1 MKRVVYRCPRF
12 SLEEERIMVR
22 GKPATVR
29 RIKNGSAVMV
39 VPILGKNSIILER
52 QRRPVVNDTIYEV
65 PSGMIEKGETP
76 PEAAERELEEEIG
89 YTAKRLTHIFDF
101 YTDASLE
108 TQTTHCFVAEG
119 LEKTKQRLDSDEVIK
134 PIKMPVSRAI
144 TLIKRNRIKEVG
156 SLGALLYC
164 LYIRR

>member
-1 MKRVVYRCPRF
+1 MFWGCSVTWQRGWLQIFIPVEP
-12 SLEEERIMVR
+12 LGAMMRIW
-22 GKPATVR
+22 KY
-29 RIKNGSAVMV
+29 
-39 VPILGKNSIILER
+39 
-52 QRRPVVNDTIYEV
+52 DTIYEV